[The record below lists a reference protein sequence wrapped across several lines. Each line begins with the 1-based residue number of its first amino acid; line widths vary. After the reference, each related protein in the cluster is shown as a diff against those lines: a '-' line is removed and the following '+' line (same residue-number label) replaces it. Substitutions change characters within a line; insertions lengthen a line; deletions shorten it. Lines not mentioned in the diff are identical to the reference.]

1 MTSKLIGNL
10 KDFTSKWHYLKEEV
24 DNKLKLKSDVGHT
37 HSDDDV
43 TVTTTNYGSGLN
55 QNNFNSYLSHDMIQV
70 KNKVDSVVHTSIAL
84 DKYNCSV
91 GDTVTVTVTCTDSA
105 GAVVANRDVTLYVNG
120 SSVNSGKTN
129 TDGVVSFT
137 YTTTDKGIIDFQVD
151 NTHMYCNVESKV
163 ITVNGTNYI
172 LKILDNLIQ
181 LEVSTETKT
190 YNTGKTVIETISS
203 KYCPSTLRMI
213 PLIYTA
219 DVIMYVTNSG
229 EITFENRTSSSFKA
243 TLITSTEWY
252 TL

>member
-1 MTSKLIGNL
+1 M
-10 KDFTSKWHYLKEEV
+10 
-24 DNKLKLKSDVGHT
+24 
-37 HSDDDV
+37 
-43 TVTTTNYGSGLN
+43 
-55 QNNFNSYLSHDMIQV
+55 
-70 KNKVDSVVHTSIAL
+70 
-84 DKYNCSV
+84 
-91 GDTVTVTVTCTDSA
+91 
-105 GAVVANRDVTLYVNG
+105 
-120 SSVNSGKTN
+120 
-129 TDGVVSFT
+129 SFT

-163 ITVNGTNYI
+163 ITVNGTNYT

-181 LEVSTETKT
+181 LKVSTKTKT

-203 KYCPSTLRMI
+203 KYRPSTLRMI

-219 DVIMYVTNSG
+219 DVIMYVASSG